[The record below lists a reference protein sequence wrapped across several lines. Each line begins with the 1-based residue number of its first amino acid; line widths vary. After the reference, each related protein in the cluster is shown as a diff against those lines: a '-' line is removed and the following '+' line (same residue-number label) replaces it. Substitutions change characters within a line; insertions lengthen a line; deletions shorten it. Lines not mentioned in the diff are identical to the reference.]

1 MAKRL
6 PLIEQFE
13 SMPLTELQNA
23 WWRLYGK
30 AAPSLSPDLLRR
42 GLAYRLQEKQKG
54 GLHQQTKNY
63 LERYA
68 DKAGLACAKPALG
81 AKLSVGTKLVRDW
94 HGVGHSVTVL
104 DNGFDY
110 DGQHWRSLT
119 AIARHITG
127 TKWSGPRFFG
137 LTVKGPAP

>member
-6 PLIEQFE
+6 PLIEQLD
-13 SMPLTELQNA
+13 SMTIAQLQHV
-23 WWRLYGK
+23 WGRLYGR

-42 GLAYRLQEKQKG
+42 GLAYRLQEKKKG
-54 GLHQQTKNY
+54 GLDQQTKKY

-68 DKAGLACAKPALG
+68 GKAGLADAKPPLG

-104 DNGFDY
+104 DDGFDY
-110 DGQHWRSLT
+110 EGRHLRSLT

-137 LTVKGPAP
+137 LTAKGPAL

>member
-6 PLIEQFE
+6 PSLEQLE

-23 WWRLYGK
+23 WGRLYGR

-42 GLAYRLQEKQKG
+42 GIAYRLQEKKRG
-54 GLHQQTKNY
+54 GLHQQVATY
-63 LERYA
+63 LQRY
-68 DKAGLACAKPALG
+68 GGETGSTQSKPPLG
-81 AKLSVGTKLVRDW
+81 PKLSVGTKLVRDW

-104 DNGFDY
+104 EDGFDY
-110 DGQHWRSLT
+110 DGQHWKSLT
-119 AIARHITG
+119 AIASEITG

-137 LTVKGPAP
+137 LTVKGPAS